1 MLARRLVH
9 RSLGEGGS
17 ATREGGTGWRLLTGL
32 LATLAIVASA
42 QAPVVQWLPQASGV
56 TVRLRGISAI
66 SPQVAWASGANGT
79 LLRTVDGGAAWTK
92 LPTPQGAE
100 KLDFR
105 DIDAVNNRVAYALS
119 IGSGETSRIYKTA
132 DAGTTWTLQFANT
145 DPKVFLDAMAF
156 RDADHGFAFS
166 DSVDGQFVILSTAN
180 GGTSWERIPA
190 DRLPPAL
197 PGEGAFAASGT
208 NVAVFGANHVW
219 IGTTASR
226 VLRSSD
232 GGRTW
237 AIATTPIATGNAT
250 GIFSIAFK
258 DAVLGVVV
266 GGDYMKESQAGDNA
280 AFTSDGGA
288 TWTLSKGISGFRSV
302 AAWVPGTRTMIAIGP
317 AGADRSTDDGQS
329 WEPVVM
335 NLAAGF
341 DAFSFAPGTTVGWA
355 SGSGGR
361 ISRLAVSRP

>member
-1 MLARRLVH
+1 MKLPALAV
-9 RSLGEGGS
+9 
-17 ATREGGTGWRLLTGL
+17 AV
-32 LATLAIVASA
+32 LAFSV
-42 QAPVVQWLPQASGV
+42 QAPAQQWQPQVSGV

-66 SPQVAWASGANGT
+66 SPLVAWASGANGT
-79 LLRTVDGGAAWTK
+79 LLRTANGGESWTK

-105 DIDAVNNRVAYALS
+105 DIDAINNRIAYALS
-119 IGSGETSRIYKTA
+119 IGPGETSRIYKTV

-166 DSVDGQFVILSTAN
+166 DSVDGQFVILETAN
-180 GGTSWERIPA
+180 GGGSWNRIPA

-208 NVAVFGANHVW
+208 NVAVFGTHVW

-226 VLRSSD
+226 VLHSAD

-237 AIATTPIATGNAT
+237 AIATTPVATGNAT

-258 DAVLGVVV
+258 DAQHGVVV
-266 GGDYMKESQAGDNA
+266 GGDYTKESQAGDNA

-288 TWTLSKGISGFRSV
+288 TWTLGKGISGFRSV
-302 AAWVPGTRTMIAIGP
+302 AAWVPGTRSMIAIGP

-329 WEPVVM
+329 WTPVVM
-335 NLAAGF
+335 NPAAGF
-341 DAFSFAPGTTVGWA
+341 DSFSLAPGTTVGWA

-361 ISRLAVSRP
+361 IAKLPIAN

>member
-1 MLARRLVH
+1 MKFPALLFAIALA
-9 RSLGEGGS
+9 
-17 ATREGGTGWRLLTGL
+17 
-32 LATLAIVASA
+32 A
-42 QAPVVQWLPQASGV
+42 QAPGITWQTQATGV

-79 LLRTVDGGAAWTK
+79 LLRTANGGALWAK

-105 DIDAVNNRVAYALS
+105 DIDAINNRIAYALS
-119 IGSGETSRIYKTA
+119 IGPGETSRIYKTV

-166 DSVDGQFVILSTAN
+166 DSVDGQFVILETAN
-180 GGTSWERIPA
+180 GGSTWNRIPA

-226 VLRSSD
+226 VLRSAD

-237 AIATTPIATGNAT
+237 SIATTPIATGNAT

-258 DAVLGVVV
+258 DQIHGVVV
-266 GGDYMKESQAGDNA
+266 GGDYTRESQAGDNA

-288 TWTLSKGISGFRSV
+288 TWTLAKGISGFRSV
-302 AAWVPGTRTMIAIGP
+302 AAWVPGTRSMIAIGP

-329 WEPVVM
+329 WTPVVI
-335 NLAAGF
+335 NPAAGF
-341 DAFSFAPGTTVGWA
+341 DAFSLAPGTTVGWA

-361 ISRLAVSRP
+361 ISRVTVRP